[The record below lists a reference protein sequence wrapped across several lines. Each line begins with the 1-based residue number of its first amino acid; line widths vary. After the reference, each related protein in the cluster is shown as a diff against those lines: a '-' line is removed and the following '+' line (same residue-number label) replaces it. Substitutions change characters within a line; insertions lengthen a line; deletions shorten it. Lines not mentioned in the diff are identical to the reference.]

1 MEFSELLKSYM
12 KELQVTAKDLAEACE
27 LSPSVISRYRSGERL
42 PAPDSPQVDAIA
54 RALGKKAKQL
64 EHPTLS
70 KKTIRAAFA
79 DSLAPKDLY
88 AADLA
93 NRLSS
98 LMDTLQITQAAMA
111 RGCGVD
117 PSQLSRIRKG
127 QRRPANPEEFVATA
141 AAFVSSNYTTSDAVE
156 KLEALLG
163 QKTTDKDALIAY
175 LSSQAVSNKAATV
188 APKKTAK
195 PVKPAKEEKPTRE
208 PATLAEEEQAIEQ
221 FFGYADAFHLQQYL
235 RRLAKDQKPQS
246 MMSKLAKRMTTGYK
260 TLSEVRSGIADF
272 LESIENEPIP
282 GPLYWEDDI
291 TGGLSSMTS
300 KERSRVIAALIH
312 ALQKNHSLCVAQPI
326 TAAFPAVLKELEQW
340 LPLYMIGN
348 MRSYR
353 VTPGKKE
360 DYRNLSIFTEEHILY
375 GTSVSTKSSE
385 ALAYRKDGATEISY
399 AMEQFQKLIRDG
411 QPLVNVYRKGQR
423 LDYHRYLM
431 EYLESDGNT
440 YIYHNTLPLETMEP
454 ELLQSILEQ
463 NKVDEATTERILNYR
478 NYLRKQADAAGK
490 GKKYTVLYPVI
501 GKEQFATHPLTLDV
515 SGLFLGAAIF
525 YNYEEYEQHLAS
537 TRAYAKEHTGYK
549 CVELPHIPFAHLSIL
564 CKKGQPV
571 ILCKD
576 ASPAAQLVISDPL
589 ITKVAESYLKKLQ

>member
-127 QRRPANPEEFVATA
+127 QRRPANPEEFVAAA
-141 AAFVSSNYTTSDAVE
+141 AAFISSNYTTSDAIE

-175 LSSQAVSNKAATV
+175 LSSDEPIVVNTTPKASSKSAKVTATKAAS
-188 APKKTAK
+188 K
-195 PVKPAKEEKPTRE
+195 E
-208 PATLAEEEQAIEQ
+208 PAVLTEEEQAIEQ
-221 FFGYADAFHLQQYL
+221 FFGYADVFHLQQYL
-235 RRLAKDQKPQS
+235 RRLAKVQKPQS

-272 LESIENEPIP
+272 LVSIENEPIP

-291 TGGLSSMTS
+291 TGGLSAMTS

-326 TAAFPAVLKELEQW
+326 AATFPEVLKELEQW
-340 LPLYMIGN
+340 LPLYMVGN

-360 DYRNLSIFTEEHILY
+360 DYRNLSIFTEDHILY
-375 GTSVSTKSSE
+375 GTSVSTKSNE

-431 EYLESDGNT
+431 EYLEADGNT

-564 CKKGQPV
+564 SKKGQPV

-589 ITKVAESYLKKLQ
+589 ITKVVESYLKKLQ

>member
-117 PSQLSRIRKG
+117 PSLLSRIRKG

-141 AAFVSSNYTTSDAVE
+141 AAFISSNYTTSDAIE

-163 QKTTDKDALIAY
+163 QKTTDKDALVAY
-175 LSSQAVSNKAATV
+175 LSSGEPIVVNTTPKAPSKSVKVTTTKAAS
-188 APKKTAK
+188 K
-195 PVKPAKEEKPTRE
+195 E
-208 PATLAEEEQAIEQ
+208 PAVLTEEEQAIEQ

-291 TGGLSSMTS
+291 TGGLSAMTS
-300 KERSRVIAALIH
+300 EERRRVIAALIH

-326 TAAFPAVLKELEQW
+326 TAAFPEVLKELEQW
-340 LPLYMIGN
+340 LPLYMVGN

-360 DYRNLSIFTEEHILY
+360 DYRNLSIFTEDHILY
-375 GTSVSTKSSE
+375 GTSVSTKSNE

-431 EYLESDGNT
+431 EYLEADGNT

-490 GKKYTVLYPVI
+490 GSKYTVSYPVI
-501 GKEQFATHPLTLDV
+501 DKDQFATHPLTLDV

-564 CKKGQPV
+564 SKKGQPA

-576 ASPAAQLVISDPL
+576 ASPAAQLVISDSL
-589 ITKVAESYLKKLQ
+589 ITKVVESYLKKLQ

>member
-79 DSLAPKDLY
+79 DSLAPKDIY

-141 AAFVSSNYTTSDAVE
+141 AAFVSSNYTTSDAIE
-156 KLEALLG
+156 KLETLLG
-163 QKTTDKDALIAY
+163 QKATDKDALIAY
-175 LSSQAVSNKAATV
+175 LSSSEPIVVNATPKASSKSAKVTTTKAAS
-188 APKKTAK
+188 K
-195 PVKPAKEEKPTRE
+195 E
-208 PATLAEEEQAIEQ
+208 PAVLTEEEQAIEQ
-221 FFGYADAFHLQQYL
+221 FFGYTDAFHLQQYL

-291 TGGLSSMTS
+291 TGGLSAMTS

-340 LPLYMIGN
+340 LPLYMVGN

-360 DYRNLSIFTEEHILY
+360 DYRNLSIFTEDHILY
-375 GTSVSTKSSE
+375 GTSVSTKSNE

-431 EYLESDGNT
+431 EYLEADGNT

-515 SGLFLGAAIF
+515 SGLFLGAAIV

-537 TRAYAKEHTGYK
+537 TRAYAKEHPGYK
-549 CVELPHIPFAHLSIL
+549 CIELPHIPFAHLSIL
-564 CKKGQPV
+564 SKKGQPV

-589 ITKVAESYLKKLQ
+589 ITKFVESYLKKLQ

>member
-70 KKTIRAAFA
+70 KKTIRAAFT
-79 DSLAPKDLY
+79 DSLTPKDLY

-141 AAFVSSNYTTSDAVE
+141 AAFISSNYTTSDAIE
-156 KLEALLG
+156 KLETLLG
-163 QKTTDKDALIAY
+163 QKATDKDALIAY
-175 LSSQAVSNKAATV
+175 LSSGEPIVVNTTPKASSKSAKVTTTKAAS
-188 APKKTAK
+188 K
-195 PVKPAKEEKPTRE
+195 E
-208 PATLAEEEQAIEQ
+208 PAVLTEEEQAIEQ

-291 TGGLSSMTS
+291 TGGLSAMTS
-300 KERSRVIAALIH
+300 RERSRVIAALIH

-340 LPLYMIGN
+340 LPLYMVGN

-360 DYRNLSIFTEEHILY
+360 DYRNLSIFTEDHILY

-431 EYLESDGNT
+431 EYLEADGNT

-564 CKKGQPV
+564 SKKGQPV

-589 ITKVAESYLKKLQ
+589 ITKVVESYLKKLQ

>member
-79 DSLAPKDLY
+79 DSLAPKVLY

-141 AAFVSSNYTTSDAVE
+141 AAFISSNYTTSDAIE
-156 KLEALLG
+156 KLETLLG
-163 QKTTDKDALIAY
+163 QKATDKDALIAY
-175 LSSQAVSNKAATV
+175 LSSGEPIVVNTTPNASSKSAKVTTT
-188 APKKTAK
+188 KTASK
-195 PVKPAKEEKPTRE
+195 E
-208 PATLAEEEQAIEQ
+208 PAVLTEEEQAIEQ

-291 TGGLSSMTS
+291 TGGLSAMTS

-340 LPLYMIGN
+340 LPLYMVGN

-360 DYRNLSIFTEEHILY
+360 DYRNLSIFTEDHILY
-375 GTSVSTKSSE
+375 GTSVSTKSNE

-431 EYLESDGNT
+431 EYLEADGNT

-564 CKKGQPV
+564 SKKGQPV

-589 ITKVAESYLKKLQ
+589 ITKVVESYLKKLQ